1 MIGLLEKER
10 PVSPRALSTDLYE
23 ITMLAGYVTAGHAPL
38 ASFELFTRRLP
49 ANRGYLVAAGLEQAL
64 VFLEEVRFTPADIDY
79 LRSLPEL
86 QRLPPWFF
94 DRYLSNFRF
103 TGDVHA
109 VPEGTPVFAG
119 EPLLR
124 VTAPLPEAQLVET
137 ALLAIV
143 SFQTSVAS
151 KAARVVHAAQGRP
164 VVEFGAR
171 RAHGPEAAALAARAA
186 YLAGCAGTSNLEAG
200 ARWGIPVYGT
210 MAHSW
215 VLAFDDELEAFRT
228 FTNLYG
234 ERATLLLDTYDT
246 VRALERALAAG
257 LRPAAVRLDSGDLL
271 ALGRT
276 VRRRLDEAG
285 LERSRILVSG
295 DLDEFRIAELLAAGA
310 PVDGFGVGA
319 ALSTSFDA
327 PSLNAVYKLVEVER
341 GSTARAVMKLSAD
354 KQTWPG
360 RKQVWRVVDAGR
372 MVRDVIALEDDPAP
386 PGAVP
391 LLEPVMKEG
400 RRLTPPRP
408 LAEIRQE
415 AAAKIA
421 QLPAAVRAL
430 HAPAPYPVERTSGLS
445 ALIERLA
452 ARA

>member
-1 MIGLLEKER
+1 M
-10 PVSPRALSTDLYE
+10 SPRALSTDLYE

-49 ANRGYLVAAGLEQAL
+49 PGRGYLVAAGLEQAL
-64 VFLEEVRFTPADIDY
+64 EYLEGVRFTPADIDY

-86 QRLPPWFF
+86 QRLPAWFF
-94 DRYLSNFRF
+94 DRYLPGFRF

-137 ALLAIV
+137 TLLALV

-228 FTNLYG
+228 FTQLYG

-276 VRRRLDEAG
+276 VRRLLDQAG

-319 ALSTSFDA
+319 ALSTSIDA
-327 PSLNAVYKLVEVER
+327 PSLNAVYKLVEVE
-341 GSTARAVMKLSAD
+341 GGPAARPVMKLSAD

-360 RKQVWRVVDAGR
+360 RKQVWRFVEGGR
-372 MVRDVIALEDDPAP
+372 MVRDVIALAEDEGPR
-386 PGAVP
+386 GAEP
-391 LLEPVMKEG
+391 LLVPVMKDG
-400 RRLTPPRP
+400 RRLIDATP
-408 LAEIRQE
+408 LAELRDR
-415 AAAKIA
+415 AADRIA

-430 HAPAPYPVERTSGLS
+430 HSPAAYPVEHAPSLA
-445 ALIERLA
+445 ALAERLST
-452 ARA
+452 RAVSR

>member
-86 QRLPPWFF
+86 QRLPSWFF
-94 DRYLSNFRF
+94 DRYLPNFRF

-319 ALSTSFDA
+319 ALSTSIDA